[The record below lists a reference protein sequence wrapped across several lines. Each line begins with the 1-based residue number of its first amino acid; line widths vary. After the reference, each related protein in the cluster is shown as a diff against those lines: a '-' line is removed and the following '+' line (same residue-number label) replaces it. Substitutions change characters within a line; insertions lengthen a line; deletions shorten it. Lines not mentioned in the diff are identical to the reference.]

1 MIQTYKDLVFY
12 LSQDKL
18 SLKRKRRIKNLFDP
32 ICKFQRTLR
41 VFEYCN
47 NTRSVFRIFAY
58 FRFRHLSHKYG
69 FSIPP
74 NVFGPGLVIGHRGPI
89 IVTPGT
95 KVGRNCRVNAM
106 VQFGPSKSGSPTI
119 GDNCYI
125 GPGAVILG
133 GIVLG
138 DNVKIGANAVVT
150 KSFPDGNVTLI
161 GIPATP
167 MLVD

>member
-1 MIQTYKDLVFY
+1 
-12 LSQDKL
+12 
-18 SLKRKRRIKNLFDP
+18 
-32 ICKFQRTLR
+32 
-41 VFEYCN
+41 
-47 NTRSVFRIFAY
+47 
-58 FRFRHLSHKYG
+58 
-69 FSIPP
+69 
-74 NVFGPGLVIGHRGPI
+74 
-89 IVTPGT
+89 
-95 KVGRNCRVNAM
+95 M